1 MASAALTD
9 ITTHCVVFL
18 WRTGSLI
25 LMSGMEMHDMI
36 LSLVEHA
43 HKSEAQLHI
52 PKTWCEVFEK
62 QIGLFLIM

>member
-1 MASAALTD
+1 
-9 ITTHCVVFL
+9 
-18 WRTGSLI
+18 
-25 LMSGMEMHDMI
+25 MSGMEMHDMI

-43 HKSEAQLHI
+43 HTSEAQLHI